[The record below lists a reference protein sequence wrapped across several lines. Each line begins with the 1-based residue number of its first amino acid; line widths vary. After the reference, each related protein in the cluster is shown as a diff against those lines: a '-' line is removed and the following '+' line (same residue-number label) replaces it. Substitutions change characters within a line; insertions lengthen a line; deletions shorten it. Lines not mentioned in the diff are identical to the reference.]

1 MRVVHYTKEAGFEL
15 RPITI
20 KNVGTEGIWGK
31 PEGGLWASPVDSKF
45 GWQDWCRAKDFRDTG
60 KQLRVILDID
70 TGSFITINSQADLS
84 QLPWYP
90 PLAGLN
96 LMEAID
102 FEKLA
107 AGVVDGVYLTEQ
119 GQWATRSSHPRS
131 LYGWECESILIL
143 NERCIKHYKIEKETG
158 EMAEGYKAMAAENSL
173 LAAESLPVA
182 LEEWPDWG
190 ETADL
195 YTWLR
200 RRIEDEG

>member
-20 KNVGTEGIWGK
+20 KNAGTEGIWGK

-70 TGSFITINSQADLS
+70 MGSFITINSQADLS

-90 PLAGLN
+90 PVAGLN

-107 AGVVDGVYLTEQ
+107 AGGVDGVYLTEQ
-119 GQWATRSSHPRS
+119 GQWATRFSHPRS
-131 LYGWECESILIL
+131 LYGWECESILI
-143 NERCIKHYKIEKETG
+143 
-158 EMAEGYKAMAAENSL
+158 
-173 LAAESLPVA
+173 
-182 LEEWPDWG
+182 
-190 ETADL
+190 
-195 YTWLR
+195 
-200 RRIEDEG
+200 